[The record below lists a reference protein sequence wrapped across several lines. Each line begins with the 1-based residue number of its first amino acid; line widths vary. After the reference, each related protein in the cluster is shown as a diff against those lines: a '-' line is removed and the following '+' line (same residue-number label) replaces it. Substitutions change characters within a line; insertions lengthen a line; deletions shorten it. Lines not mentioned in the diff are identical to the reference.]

1 MPSQPSTF
9 HLHCQ
14 IFHLATPFT
23 LKNFHLNK
31 SNKLS
36 KFFAY
41 QQHYI
46 AEIGILPLS
55 FVLLVLL
62 GDKELNTP
70 IDTDNKCFFFDT
82 RHSNIQ
88 VTEKQAIIVA
98 PLLAANGEDTDN
110 DLYSAVENIAKQ
122 VPTATTSQIA
132 SGDFNNCFY
141 FATEVPR
148 RLGTA
153 NVEEFVNYHNE
164 FAAKVKEKTNAALV
178 VTLNINPNPLK
189 GARVVILLVH
199 LQSTQSPNIHPRD
212 SDGAKKS

>member
-14 IFHLATPFT
+14 QYFLD
-23 LKNFHLNK
+23 LV
-31 SNKLS
+31 
-36 KFFAY
+36 FAY

-46 AEIGILPLS
+46 AELLILNWHFALVIRAPGAPRGQGI
-55 FVLLVLL
+55 
-62 GDKELNTP
+62 EHT

-82 RHSNIQ
+82 TRSNIQ

-132 SGDFNNCFY
+132 SGDFNNCFD
-141 FATEVPR
+141 FATEVAR
-148 RLGTA
+148 RLGTAKYLAAA

-164 FAAKVKEKTNAALV
+164 FAAKVKEKTNAGTQRLCARGNS
-178 VTLNINPNPLK
+178 TCGDARPSSTK
-189 GARVVILLVH
+189 GGKSGNTTSA
-199 LQSTQSPNIHPRD
+199 STITKPPSL
-212 SDGAKKS
+212 